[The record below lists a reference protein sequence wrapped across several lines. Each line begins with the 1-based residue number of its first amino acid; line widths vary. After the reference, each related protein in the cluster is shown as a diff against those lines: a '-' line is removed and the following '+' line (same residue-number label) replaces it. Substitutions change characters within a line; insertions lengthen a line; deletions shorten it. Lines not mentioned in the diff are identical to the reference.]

1 MKHLMILAICAA
13 PFALAG
19 CEQVGV
25 QSEQTIIGADATPPA
40 TVIPGSTRPDGT
52 TVVVQPTR
60 LVSTNLAALAG
71 AYDTDPIACNRP
83 DSPSRVT
90 ITDNGLVMG
99 GAEYKLEQLTRSGS
113 ALKLDL
119 TRAQGNTVTRQVAY
133 VTPAAQG
140 IVLRASTAGDQNLL
154 RCTK

>member
-1 MKHLMILAICAA
+1 MKHFLILAACAA
-13 PFALAG
+13 PLVLVG

-25 QSEQTIIGADATPPA
+25 QSEQTVIGADAGPQA

-60 LVSTNLAALAG
+60 VVSTNLAALAG
-71 AYDTDPIACNRP
+71 AYDTDPITCNRAN
-83 DSPSRVT
+83 SPTRVVV
-90 ITDNGLVMG
+90 TDGGLVMN
-99 GAEYKLEQLTRSGS
+99 GAEYKLAQLTRSGS

-119 TRAQGNTVTRQVAY
+119 TRTEGNTVTEQVAY

-154 RCTK
+154 RCNR